1 MCTVAAGSWAAG
13 VRVWEDM
20 SLGRRPRRGCPPPEG
35 VDVAYSL
42 KFFGITANAVAR
54 LPE

>member
-1 MCTVAAGSWAAG
+1 MCTVAAGSWG
-13 VRVWEDM
+13 GRCP
-20 SLGRRPRRGCPPPEG
+20 SLGGHVTGTAPTKGCPPPEG